1 MFMLN
6 DCLSFSYN
14 VASLSLKCIQSH
26 SSVVE
31 CFVNKLCEFHQ
42 FVFSTM
48 LFIFA
53 FLRIS
58 SSLATFGFVSYPWL
72 HFNTFG
78 YCNGNNYWI
87 MMHFTRARKGSQRG
101 REGLVCLMQAML
113 LWKTRICSQG
123 RLKQNKVKRLVYFWK
138 YKFDE
143 SMAIYMYFVCLHAN
157 KIQGKQIT
165 MFTCLTILL
174 PYTTNKMLK
183 QLNGLQSPNWIF
195 TFSWYLP
202 HFIILPL
209 TMII

>member
-1 MFMLN
+1 MGIHHVMNVNNLN
-6 DCLSFSYN
+6 LYHILSKKYHSSIHNSSFS
-14 VASLSLKCIQSH
+14 ASSADALWDARTWATTRKRTTVYLISEVTSAMQGSSLKWH
-26 SSVVE
+26 
-31 CFVNKLCEFHQ
+31 F

-157 KIQGKQIT
+157 KIQGK
-165 MFTCLTILL
+165 
-174 PYTTNKMLK
+174 
-183 QLNGLQSPNWIF
+183 
-195 TFSWYLP
+195 
-202 HFIILPL
+202 
-209 TMII
+209 

>member
-1 MFMLN
+1 
-6 DCLSFSYN
+6 
-14 VASLSLKCIQSH
+14 
-26 SSVVE
+26 
-31 CFVNKLCEFHQ
+31 
-42 FVFSTM
+42 M

-87 MMHFTRARKGSQRG
+87 MMHFTRPRKGSQRG

-138 YKFDE
+138 
-143 SMAIYMYFVCLHAN
+143 
-157 KIQGKQIT
+157 
-165 MFTCLTILL
+165 FTCYRLSCASASVELIISIWATFLSFSAKESL
-174 PYTTNKMLK
+174 SHYGESFYRKDQASYSWKAKHP
-183 QLNGLQSPNWIF
+183 QPLN
-195 TFSWYLP
+195 FS
-202 HFIILPL
+202 
-209 TMII
+209 